1 MKRRASGAALLVL
14 VAALVLAAS
23 WILLSRLNAATGD
36 FTAAKR
42 QRNAQ
47 VLNQAKQSLIGY
59 VAAHAA
65 QAGENNPGAL
75 PCPENPGDFDSTTGR
90 QGLVGINCGTTVKVG
105 RFPWRTLGLDQL
117 VDADGE
123 PLWYVVSPAWGVN
136 VGANSVINSNSTG
149 QLTVDGVANA
159 AVALLIAPG
168 PSIGV
173 APAAGCGGWSQV
185 RTPTGNPNVKNYL
198 ECENASSPADL
209 AFVTRGPAGSFNDQV
224 LQVTAAD
231 LLPAIEAAIAH
242 RIQIEIAPLLGD
254 LYTGPTWGLA
264 TGDRVFP
271 FASPF
276 ANPEDPANSFSG
288 ASGTL
293 QGLLPF
299 TRQGCTPG
307 SDARCVPA
315 FVSWLNWS
323 TSAPTISA
331 TGASFTR
338 SCAYASETGVATCS
352 GTYAGG
358 APTFT
363 MTGIQANVGMALR
376 RANPGLSASVTY
388 NVGGASASA
397 SPGLALALKNDGALA
412 VSTTI
417 TLTAPPGAGTA
428 TYSISLPGNIT
439 SDHALLDA
447 STASSTGWF
456 ARNGWFKLVYYAVA
470 PGYVA
475 SASAPRAC
483 ADTGVVTC
491 LQIVNLSD
499 PTKQRAVLA
508 LAGRALQGQRARGA
522 GSAVALS
529 DYLESAE
536 NTNGDTIFEQRKA
549 GLSYNDRFI
558 SISKN

>member
-1 MKRRASGAALLVL
+1 VKRRETGAALLVL

-23 WILLSRLNAATGD
+23 WILLSRMNAASGD
-36 FTAAKR
+36 FSAAKR
-42 QRNAQ
+42 ERNAR
-47 VLNQAKQSLIGY
+47 VLNQAKQALIGY
-59 VAAHAA
+59 VAAQAA

-123 PLWYVVSPAWGVN
+123 PLWYVVSPTWGVN
-136 VGANSVINSNSTG
+136 VGGNSVINSNSTG
-149 QLTVDGVANA
+149 LLTVDGVANA

-168 PSIGV
+168 APLGV
-173 APAAGCGGWSQV
+173 AAAPGCGAWSQV

-198 ECENASSPADL
+198 ECENASAPADL
-209 AFVTRGPAGSFNDQV
+209 AFTTRGPAGSFNDQV
-224 LQVTAAD
+224 LQVSAAD

-242 RIQIEIAPLLGD
+242 RIQVEIAPLLGNV
-254 LYTGPTWGLA
+254 YAGPAWGLA
-264 TGDRVFP
+264 SGDRVFP
-271 FASPF
+271 FAAAF

-288 ASGTL
+288 VAGTL

-299 TRQGCTPG
+299 TRQACAPG
-307 SDARCVPA
+307 SDARCLPA

-323 TSAPTISA
+323 ASPPTLSA
-331 TGASFTR
+331 TGATFTR
-338 SCAYASETGVATCS
+338 NCSYASETGVATCS

-363 MTGIQANVGMALR
+363 MTGIQGNVGMALR
-376 RANPGLSASVTY
+376 RANSGLSASVTY

-397 SPGLALALKNDGALA
+397 SPNIALALKSDGTLA
-412 VSTTI
+412 VSTTV
-417 TLTAPPGAGTA
+417 TLPAPAGAGTA
-428 TYSISLPGNIT
+428 TYSINLPGNVT

-447 STASSTGWF
+447 STSSSTGWF

-475 SASAPRAC
+475 SAPAPRAC
-483 ADTGVVTC
+483 SDAGVVTC

-499 PTKQRAVLA
+499 ATKQRAVLA
-508 LAGRALQGQRARGA
+508 LAGRALQGQKTRGA
-522 GSAVALS
+522 TAGVALS

-549 GLSYNDRFI
+549 GLSSNDRFI